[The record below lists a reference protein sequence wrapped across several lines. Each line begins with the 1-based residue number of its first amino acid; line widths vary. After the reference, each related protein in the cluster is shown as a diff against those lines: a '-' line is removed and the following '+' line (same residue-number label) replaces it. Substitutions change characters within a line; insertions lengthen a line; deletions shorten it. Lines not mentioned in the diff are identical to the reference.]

1 MKYLALA
8 FMCLNFTSCASL
20 GGSVVG
26 ALVRPVVTIESRTVN
41 ETKHETKIV
50 HHNNF
55 NIEIKNSKEL
65 AQVPEIGM
73 GEKKVYFYPAP

>member
-1 MKYLALA
+1 MKNLILAI
-8 FMCLNFTSCASL
+8 MCLNLASCASL
-20 GGSVVG
+20 GGSVVS

-50 HHNNF
+50 HQNNF
-55 NIEIKNSKEL
+55 NIEIKSTKDL
-65 AQVPEIGM
+65 AQVPQVGM